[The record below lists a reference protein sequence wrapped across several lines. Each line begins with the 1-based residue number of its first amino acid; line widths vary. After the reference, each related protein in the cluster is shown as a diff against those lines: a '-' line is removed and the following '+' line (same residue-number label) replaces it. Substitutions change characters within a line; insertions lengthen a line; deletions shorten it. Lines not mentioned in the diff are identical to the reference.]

1 MVYGCNEYNK
11 KYLNVLIQPDTF
23 ESNLIDMSAYVCL
36 QDGEAKFNRAKLLNV
51 GFSEALK
58 EYDYECFVF
67 SDVDIIPM
75 DDRNIYKCYSQ
86 PRHIAVAMD
95 KFGFR

>member
-1 MVYGCNEYNK
+1 MDSLYVRSDYRYMK
-11 KYLNVLIQPDTF
+11 II
-23 ESNLIDMSAYVCL
+23 SVCL
-36 QDGEAKFNRAKLLNV
+36 QDGENTFNRAKLLNV
-51 GFSEALK
+51 GFAEALK

-86 PRHIAVAMD
+86 PRHISVAMD